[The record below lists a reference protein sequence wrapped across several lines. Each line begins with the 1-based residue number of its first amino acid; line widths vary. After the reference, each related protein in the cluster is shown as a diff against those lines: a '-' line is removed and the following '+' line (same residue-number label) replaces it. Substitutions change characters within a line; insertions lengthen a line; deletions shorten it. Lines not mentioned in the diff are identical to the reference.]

1 MGFYFNMTDVDKN
14 GVITVPEFIKLAL
27 NFGGDVKEGDS
38 DVVKVTRNPTW
49 PLFWSNYSA
58 MFLYVVLRINCDA
71 FLYRNKECR
80 LCAQ

>member
-38 DVVKVTRNPTW
+38 DVVKVTRNPT
-49 PLFWSNYSA
+49 
-58 MFLYVVLRINCDA
+58 
-71 FLYRNKECR
+71 
-80 LCAQ
+80 